1 MVKSFNK
8 PIDHTNSLTRAAMD
22 LFSNFAED
30 LETECCFLD
39 FQEMRD
45 SPKKTHYPVI
55 DLLVSGQ
62 LAQSES
68 Q

>member
-8 PIDHTNSLTRAAMD
+8 PINHINSLTRAAMY
-22 LFSNFAED
+22 LYSNFSED
-30 LETECCFLD
+30 LETVCCFLD

-45 SPKKTHYPVI
+45 SPKKTWYPVI

-62 LAQSES
+62 LA
-68 Q
+68 